1 MNGIL
6 NGLDSGDDV
15 CQLIEQLF
23 NRPPGTVPWLR
34 NYTLFL
40 DYAVALVARDQ
51 GWSTNLLHSITLV
64 ALHFSRQPQPQLPQQ
79 PHQQQQ
85 PQQQSQGRANQQTP
99 QADAVHQAWQSEAAE
114 IFRLA
119 LIVLAAVG
127 VAAASSYLIVEFFR
141 RNQHVAVIQHA
152 WQSMHDSLAA
162 AAQATAEGYQT
173 ARVRSLLQLA
183 HDRDTKLVLFAHS
196 HAGMVVPYVM
206 RQLRE
211 QQQQHLL
218 DRLIVVGLGNPN
230 HISHIPDC
238 HMRVYQYC
246 TQQDPVAD
254 MDTPALVR
262 HARSLASLELRLQN
276 PPTMSLGWH
285 MAAVYLNL
293 LLLDR

>member
-1 MNGIL
+1 M
-6 NGLDSGDDV
+6 
-15 CQLIEQLF
+15 
-23 NRPPGTVPWLR
+23 
-34 NYTLFL
+34 
-40 DYAVALVARDQ
+40 
-51 GWSTNLLHSITLV
+51 
-64 ALHFSRQPQPQLPQQ
+64 
-79 PHQQQQ
+79 
-85 PQQQSQGRANQQTP
+85 
-99 QADAVHQAWQSEAAE
+99 
-114 IFRLA
+114 A

-173 ARVRSLLQLA
+173 ARVRHLLQLA

-196 HAGMVVPYVM
+196 HAGMVVPYVI

-230 HISHIPDC
+230 HISHIPGC
-238 HMRVYQYC
+238 RMRVYQYC
-246 TQQDPVAD
+246 AQQDPVAD
-254 MDTPALVR
+254 MYTSAD
-262 HARSLASLELRLQN
+262 ARSLASLELRLQN